1 MSTDGSS
8 WSPIE
13 SAVECCAIH
22 ARVRLKE
29 QSSSS
34 SRSDSSGIE
43 KWWVCSAAPVELV
56 VATALG
62 EQRLQKTQTRLGLF
76 VDGVLLL
83 LGLSVLLLQPPA
95 GGALELVLIVTQFP
109 AQPVLQLLSL

>member
-1 MSTDGSS
+1 MDRAAKH
-8 WSPIE
+8 
-13 SAVECCAIH
+13 AVGLQLTVGRRVLRHSCK
-22 ARVRLKE
+22 RVRLTE

-62 EQRLQKTQTRLGLF
+62 EQRLQKTQTRLGLL
-76 VDGVLLL
+76 VDGVFLL
-83 LGLSVLLLQPPA
+83 LGLAVLLL
-95 GGALELVLIVTQFP
+95 
-109 AQPVLQLLSL
+109 